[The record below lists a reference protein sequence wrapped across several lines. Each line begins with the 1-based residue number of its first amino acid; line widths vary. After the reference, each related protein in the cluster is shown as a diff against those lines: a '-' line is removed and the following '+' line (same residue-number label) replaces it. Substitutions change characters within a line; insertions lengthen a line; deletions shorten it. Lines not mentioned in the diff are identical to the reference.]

1 MKYAKQNILWN
12 FGTLS
17 FFVLVFFLKN
27 FTKKNGNDLI
37 ISYKLSVTFI
47 FFN

>member
-1 MKYAKQNILWN
+1 MKLRNLKL
-12 FGTLS
+12 FL
-17 FFVLVFFLKN
+17 VLFFLKN